1 MTLEDYD
8 KSIKPHLNFIRSG
21 AEMAAR
27 HARALTA
34 KPQFATLA
42 ELELAETR
50 ETLEAALKL
59 VDAAQSQY
67 RGKPMEQTHVA

>member
-1 MTLEDYD
+1 MTLEEYD
-8 KSIKPHLNFIRSG
+8 KSVKPHLNFIRSG

-34 KPQFATLA
+34 KPTFETLA

-50 ETLEAALKL
+50 ETLEAALAM
-59 VDAAQSQY
+59 VDAAQAQY
-67 RGKPMEQTHVA
+67 RAKPVEQSHAA

>member
-1 MTLEDYD
+1 MTLEEYD
-8 KSIKPHLNFIRSG
+8 RVVKPHLDFIRSG

-34 KPQFATLA
+34 KPRFETLA

-50 ETLEAALKL
+50 QTLEAALAM
-59 VDAAQSQY
+59 VSEAQTSY
-67 RGKPMEQTHVA
+67 HAKPVEQAHA

>member
-34 KPQFATLA
+34 KPKFETLA

-50 ETLEAALKL
+50 ETLETALALVNEAQCQYSAKPVEQSHAA
-59 VDAAQSQY
+59 
-67 RGKPMEQTHVA
+67 

>member
-8 KSIKPHLNFIRSG
+8 KSIKPHLDFIRSG

-34 KPQFATLA
+34 KPTFQTMAEA
-42 ELELAETR
+42 ELCETR
-50 ETLEAALKL
+50 KTLEAALAL

-67 RGKPMEQTHVA
+67 SAKPLERSYAA

>member
-8 KSIKPHLNFIRSG
+8 KSIKPHLDFIRSG

-34 KPQFATLA
+34 KPTFQTMA
-42 ELELAETR
+42 EAEQCETR
-50 ETLEAALKL
+50 KTLEAALAL

-67 RGKPMEQTHVA
+67 SAKPLERSYAA